1 MSILFLVAIYRI
13 YKSIER
19 GKKGEDLWFIGF
31 ILPCGIGRKPGS
43 YKSVNTSVT
52 FVEEMKIFQM
62 LDTPSKKPCKY
73 VCGYELCIE
82 KASV

>member
-31 ILPCGIGRKPGS
+31 ILPCGTGRKPGS
-43 YKSVNTSVT
+43 SKSVNTCII

-62 LDTPSKKPCKY
+62 LDMLPKNPVNMFVVMNY
-73 VCGYELCIE
+73 
-82 KASV
+82 A